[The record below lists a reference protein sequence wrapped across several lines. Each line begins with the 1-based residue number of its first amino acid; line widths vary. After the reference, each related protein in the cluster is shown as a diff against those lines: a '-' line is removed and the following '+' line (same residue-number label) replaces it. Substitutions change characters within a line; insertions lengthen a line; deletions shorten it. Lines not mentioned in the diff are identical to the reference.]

1 MKFIDAVTPRRVLI
15 WAFVVPVVFG
25 AIYYAA
31 LAKERYVSESVIAVR
46 DTSSGGPSSGSSL
59 ASLLGGAGNPVA
71 ISDTLYLQNYL
82 HSADMLNRLEPK
94 LHLRDHYAD
103 AKLDVFYKVWPWVS
117 KEYFLDYFRN
127 RVSITVDEISGLVTI
142 GVEGFTPEYAKSV
155 ADAVLSESESFMNGY
170 SHKIAEEKM
179 SFAQAEVEKA
189 QARALAAKAKIVEF
203 QTKHKLLDPGAQA
216 ATNSTVT
223 ASLQGALTQQEA
235 ALKAALGYLQE
246 DSYQVR
252 TLRSQLTATQSQLE
266 TERLRGTS
274 GDGSDKY
281 GTLVFEYQN
290 LLAQGAFQDASY
302 QAAMIS
308 QEQARLDTL
317 RKLKTLVVLQAPT
330 QPESAIYPQRW
341 YNFATVIAVFGM
353 LFAIIRLVVAT
364 IREHQ
369 D

>member
-1 MKFIDAVTPRRVLI
+1 
-15 WAFVVPVVFG
+15 
-25 AIYYAA
+25 
-31 LAKERYVSESVIAVR
+31 
-46 DTSSGGPSSGSSL
+46 
-59 ASLLGGAGNPVA
+59 
-71 ISDTLYLQNYL
+71 
-82 HSADMLNRLEPK
+82 
-94 LHLRDHYAD
+94 
-103 AKLDVFYKVWPWVS
+103 
-117 KEYFLDYFRN
+117 
-127 RVSITVDEISGLVTI
+127 
-142 GVEGFTPEYAKSV
+142 
-155 ADAVLSESESFMNGY
+155 
-170 SHKIAEEKM
+170 M